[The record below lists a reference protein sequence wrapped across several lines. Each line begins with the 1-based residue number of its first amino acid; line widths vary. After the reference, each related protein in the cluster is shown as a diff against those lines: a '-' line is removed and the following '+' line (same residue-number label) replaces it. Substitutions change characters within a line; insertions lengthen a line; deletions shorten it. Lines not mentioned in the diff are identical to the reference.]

1 MSEQETNS
9 KLRSYIPSVQI
20 RFAILLFV
28 VAALVYTLFNYQ
40 DWITRE
46 RSFDTKGWV
55 VFVSDISGFDDIW
68 VADKEGKIKQ
78 LTNDEAEDVTPT
90 WSPTGNQIIFSSTRE
105 SAASKK
111 IVFQLYSIRPDGT
124 VVQPLTIGG
133 GAKQDPHFSKDGRTV
148 LHLAQGFVTEVDIK
162 DHHAAQLL
170 PPAERPDMIMSW
182 REQFGESVGVRHAL
196 WAPTN
201 ENLILAQLPPAKG
214 NMLMLADISDPNKP
228 SLAFILAAKR
238 LEFVWS
244 PVSTDI
250 VAAFQEPIPLST
262 VVITDVKDTLPLK
275 HGIIVFTIMPNEEAK
290 ASGSPFIIRFDDNR
304 SLVAKSVVNMGKDY
318 GLIEPSFKPDGAQM
332 VFVLAKMKGAEV
344 IQRMGIVV
352 YPTSSIDSAKGG
364 LEEPT
369 TIVRGN
375 VGSPAWSP
383 DGSKLAYVVY
393 TESGHRDIWTVN
405 IDGTNATN
413 LTNGKGDN
421 REPVWSPQR

>member
-68 VADKEGKIKQ
+68 VADKDGKIKQ
-78 LTNDEAEDVTPT
+78 LTNDDAEDVTPT

-170 PPAERPDMIMSW
+170 PSAERPDMIMSW

-228 SLAFILAAKR
+228 SLAFI
-238 LEFVWS
+238 
-244 PVSTDI
+244 
-250 VAAFQEPIPLST
+250 
-262 VVITDVKDTLPLK
+262 
-275 HGIIVFTIMPNEEAK
+275 
-290 ASGSPFIIRFDDNR
+290 
-304 SLVAKSVVNMGKDY
+304 
-318 GLIEPSFKPDGAQM
+318 
-332 VFVLAKMKGAEV
+332 
-344 IQRMGIVV
+344 
-352 YPTSSIDSAKGG
+352 
-364 LEEPT
+364 
-369 TIVRGN
+369 
-375 VGSPAWSP
+375 
-383 DGSKLAYVVY
+383 
-393 TESGHRDIWTVN
+393 
-405 IDGTNATN
+405 
-413 LTNGKGDN
+413 
-421 REPVWSPQR
+421 